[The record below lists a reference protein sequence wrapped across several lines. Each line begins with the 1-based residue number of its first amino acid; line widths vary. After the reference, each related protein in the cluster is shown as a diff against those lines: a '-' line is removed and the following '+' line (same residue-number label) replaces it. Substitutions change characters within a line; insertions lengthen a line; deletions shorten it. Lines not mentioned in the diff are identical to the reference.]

1 MSNVQY
7 TLRAFRDDHI
17 GSISEKIVGDT
28 DHRAEADEMA
38 HQWGLGPFVKE
49 TINGA
54 YFYEDGEIITAF
66 QIIPEPTK

>member
-7 TLRAFRDDHI
+7 TLRVFRDDRI

-28 DHRAEADEMA
+28 DHRAEAHELA
-38 HQWGLGPFVKE
+38 LQWGLGPFVKE

-54 YFYEDGEIITAF
+54 YFYEDGEIITAS
-66 QIIPEPTK
+66 QIIPIK